1 METAT
6 SLHKGGRYHYAYF
19 IDMGTIDVAHRCGQS
34 LSNLAQ
40 ITQLVSIRATLQC
53 PLVGTPDDRRNAS
66 QEKSVIKTLSTWL
79 HFT

>member
-1 METAT
+1 MGI
-6 SLHKGGRYHYAYF
+6 HF

-53 PLVGTPDDRRNAS
+53 HWLELQRIEEMSHKKS
-66 QEKSVIKTLSTWL
+66 Q
-79 HFT
+79 